1 LVGLRADDREAIFEL
16 ACRADPEG
24 DKQRRTDF
32 ITALAQ
38 YETNGYC
45 HSYGE
50 WRADVNG
57 IAVPVPSL
65 GGGRV
70 YGLNVG
76 GPSFHVKK
84 KQLEG
89 TYAKLLLDAAQRLSG
104 RN

>member
-1 LVGLRADDREAIFEL
+1 
-16 ACRADPEG
+16 
-24 DKQRRTDF
+24 
-32 ITALAQ
+32 
-38 YETNGYC
+38 
-45 HSYGE
+45 
-50 WRADVNG
+50 VNG
-57 IAVPVPSL
+57 IAVPVRSL